1 VRGRSTP
8 WPISRVRGMLSGMST
23 PRNPKQIRRVSLGE
37 GTELVVRATRG
48 GLRVLIEGDAEFE
61 IVQTPADAPSR
72 EPRERPRDLRVER
85 ALAALRAEPARRFSI
100 AELAKVAGASRSNF
114 ARLFTQ
120 SLGVTPHAWL
130 AAHRLELA
138 RRLVTETRQGLAEI
152 ASQTGYASEF
162 GLSRA
167 FKRRFGVAPGVF
179 RRATARTSTAIR
191 CAA

>member
-1 VRGRSTP
+1 
-8 WPISRVRGMLSGMST
+8 MST
-23 PRNPKQIRRVSLGE
+23 PRNEKQIRRVSLGE
-37 GTELVVRATRG
+37 GTALVVRARRG
-48 GLRVLIEGDAEFE
+48 GSSVVIEGDAEFE
-61 IVQTPADAPSR
+61 IVQLPAEALPP

-85 ALAALRAEPARRFSI
+85 ALAALRAEPARHFSI
-100 AELAKVAGASRSNF
+100 AELAKLAGASRSNF
-114 ARLFTQ
+114 ARLFTRA
-120 SLGVTPHAWL
+120 LGSTPHAWL

-138 RRLVTETRQGLAEI
+138 RRLVTETRQSLAEI

-179 RRATARTSTAIR
+179 RRATARAATAIR